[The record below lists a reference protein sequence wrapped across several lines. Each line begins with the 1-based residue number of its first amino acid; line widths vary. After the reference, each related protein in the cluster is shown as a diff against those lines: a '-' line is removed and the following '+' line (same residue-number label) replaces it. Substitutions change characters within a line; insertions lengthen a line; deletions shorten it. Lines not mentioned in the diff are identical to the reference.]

1 MEIIVRSPENDQE
14 WETYYQLRW
23 AILRQP
29 WKQPKGSEKDQL
41 EKESYH
47 AAAFMEDILV
57 GVGRINFEDGVG
69 KIRFMATAPKA
80 ERKGVAKMIVQ
91 YLEQKARENDI
102 KTIQLNARETA
113 LPFYEKQGYQL
124 LQKGHLLYRDIQHYF
139 TEKVTL

>member
-139 TEKVTL
+139 MEKVTL